1 LITVEGMRGKALFVL
16 TAACWVAGA
25 FEPGAVI
32 ASRAIPPAE
41 APSPNASFWGAGV
54 AAAAPLLE
62 PLLEPLHPATPDA
75 ATRTAVIAPTVL
87 NRIVPPPIVGNQTGD
102 RGGRFRGPA

>member
-1 LITVEGMRGKALFVL
+1 MRGKALFVL

-25 FEPGAVI
+25 FEPGAAI

-41 APSPNASFWGAGV
+41 APWPDPSFWGSSV
-54 AAAAPLLE
+54 AAPGPLLE

-75 ATRTAVIAPTVL
+75 ATRIAVIAATVL
-87 NRIVPPPIVGNQTGD
+87 NRIVSPPIVGNQTGD
-102 RGGRFRGPA
+102 RG